1 MKMESKFYTFTGILN
16 INKPINTS
24 SMNVVRIVKRFTKVK
39 KVGHAGTLDPLASGV
54 LPICLGQATRVMED
68 ILNTR
73 KTYRVR
79 IHLGISTNTYD
90 LEGEITNTRNINNID
105 NKKINKGLSR
115 FIGEIDQVPPMYSAL
130 KIKGERLYKLARKG
144 INLNL
149 KPRKVNVF
157 SIRILKWEHPFLT
170 VDIECGKGFYV
181 RSFANDFGELLGCGA
196 HINELSRISNGI
208 FHIES
213 SIDLESFKK
222 RVEEGNWSDL
232 LHKID
237 NVLDYLPKINV
248 DKKIEKLIH
257 NGAIL
262 PKDLYNINVPDKSKC
277 RVYNLEGIFLGMIIF
292 DKNINSWKSYK
303 NFNLGFNV
311 INNH

>member
-196 HINELSRISNGI
+196 EINELSRKSNGI